1 MVPPMH
7 SRSNA
12 ALLTVFCLVL
22 VACGSTPEKQN
33 SRTEQANKLSARAD
47 AAFLQGD
54 YEKARNDYLQALRIN
69 QSVENTAA
77 LAIIRFN
84 LARVFRELA
93 HPEQAHL
100 QLDALFSE
108 SVLPYPPATLAAAAA
123 LKSQFYFEGN
133 EPSQALSWVEK
144 GEGYCQKNC
153 PVAGSLLL
161 LRARLAQ
168 CDNRLDEALKFAEGA
183 VSALY
188 SGAQQIEL
196 ANAQRLSGEIS
207 LAKND
212 LARAIQS
219 FQQALAIDQ
228 KLGLPGKIRL
238 DLLRLGAAYERAGE
252 AKTALQF
259 YARAL
264 TVSDAMG
271 SVQGAD
277 EVRGYLKSL
286 QKAPETITPEVKTPE
301 VKISVQR

>member
-1 MVPPMH
+1 MR
-7 SRSNA
+7 SRSNS
-12 ALLTVFCLVL
+12 ALLISFCLIL
-22 VACGSTPEKQN
+22 AACGSAPEKQN
-33 SRTEQANKLSARAD
+33 SRTEQANKLSARGD
-47 AAFLQGD
+47 SAFLQGE
-54 YEKARNDYLQALRIN
+54 YEKAKNDYLQALRIN

-123 LKSQFYFEGN
+123 LKSQFYLEGN
-133 EPSQALSWVEK
+133 EPSLALSWVEK
-144 GEGYCQKNC
+144 GDGYCQNKC

-161 LRARLAQ
+161 LRAQLAQ
-168 CDNRLDEALKFAEGA
+168 RDNRLDEALKFSDGA
-183 VSALY
+183 VSALN
-188 SGAQQIEL
+188 SGAQQMEL

-219 FQQALAIDQ
+219 FQQALATDQ
-228 KLGLPGKIRL
+228 KLGVPGKIRL
-238 DLLRLGAAYERAGE
+238 DLLRLGTAYERAGD
-252 AKTALQF
+252 AKTALHF

-277 EVRGYLKSL
+277 EVRAYMKSL
-286 QKAPETITPEVKTPE
+286 QKNSEVKTPGT
-301 VKISVQR
+301 Q